1 MNILIIA
8 RGYPSKE
15 YPQWGSFE
23 KDQAFALKE
32 MGHKVNILSID
43 GRLVWRKRAIG
54 ITKVEDNGIKVYN
67 LFVMPIPPWML
78 FANIIKKYLI
88 RYLVGCYL
96 KENEVPDLIYS
107 HYLPNSLL
115 GYEIK
120 LKYNIPLI
128 VIEHWSKLNTDI
140 LPYYIRKMGEKVY
153 KNADAVLAVSNSLL
167 ERIKQHFAIDGYV
180 VNNLLGQEFLT
191 PHIKPISKTDSK
203 ICFLAIGSL
212 IAIKGFDLL
221 VEAFYKAKLP
231 KESWRLTIIGSG
243 VQQEN
248 LERQIQVRGLT
259 SNVILVGQKNKLEI
273 VEYLQNTD
281 VFILSSLK
289 ETFSVVCIEAMSQ
302 GVPVIATLCG
312 GPDEFVEE
320 KDGLLVK
327 PNDVEALKDAIVRM
341 SLTYSL
347 YDRQMISDDC
357 LRRFSP
363 NSIAT
368 KLTNVFSKVIK

>member
-1 MNILIIA
+1 M
-8 RGYPSKE
+8 
-15 YPQWGSFE
+15 
-23 KDQAFALKE
+23 
-32 MGHKVNILSID
+32 
-43 GRLVWRKRAIG
+43 
-54 ITKVEDNGIKVYN
+54 
-67 LFVMPIPPWML
+67 
-78 FANIIKKYLI
+78 
-88 RYLVGCYL
+88 
-96 KENEVPDLIYS
+96 
-107 HYLPNSLL
+107 
-115 GYEIK
+115 
-120 LKYNIPLI
+120 
-128 VIEHWSKLNTDI
+128 
-140 LPYYIRKMGEKVY
+140 
-153 KNADAVLAVSNSLL
+153 
-167 ERIKQHFAIDGYV
+167 
-180 VNNLLGQEFLT
+180 
-191 PHIKPISKTDSK
+191 
-203 ICFLAIGSL
+203 
-212 IAIKGFDLL
+212 L